1 MSTNALEKA
10 LWQIGTSAEEAER
23 FREEPGSYA
32 SAFRLEPAEQN
43 SLVQMDVGDLARREV
58 STLLLMMAHMAVK
71 GPDAMPEYM
80 ENMNRPRD

>member
-10 LWQIGTSAEEAER
+10 LWQIGTSPEEAASY
-23 FREEPGSYA
+23 REDPSAYA
-32 SAFRLEPAEQN
+32 SAFRLDPAEQH
-43 SLVQMDVGDLARREV
+43 SLVSMDVGDLARREV

-80 ENMNRPRD
+80 ESMNRPRA